1 MGPSGMHP
9 CVLSKPAEVTAKP
22 FSIKFERSWGVGE
35 VPEDWRTGEVTSVFQ
50 MVKKDNPGK

>member
-1 MGPSGMHP
+1 M
-9 CVLSKPAEVTAKP
+9 LSKPAEVTAKP